1 MSFKTNKSIIFEQ
14 ILKIH
19 TMKKIIFLATM
30 IIATTLSAQQIT
42 NTLSGTFKTK
52 AKDELYNPLKFD
64 GKGKVTINEFGEDG
78 YEFFE
83 RNDSVIIFVDKTVF
97 IFKKEKNQLKGI
109 SDWVDKK
116 VYKSEMKSF
125 SNNPKTDAKLAKRA
139 DFLAQHYDL
148 NFKNNATF
156 LFDLD
161 ENSLNK
167 KLKENEVANDKLCK
181 EGFDESCKIVFA
193 YKFAEQSG
201 GVFETLTNAENITI
215 KPNKELEKLAQRVI
229 DLGNPDGY
237 GLFYTYYYFTG
248 NKEKA
253 EQFLQKG
260 IDLGSPYCAEISL
273 NTALSELEN
282 SMNEEIE
289 ETEN

>member
-1 MSFKTNKSIIFEQ
+1 
-14 ILKIH
+14 
-19 TMKKIIFLATM
+19 MKKILFLAT
-30 IIATTLSAQQIT
+30 IFIAITLSAQQVT
-42 NTLSGTFKTK
+42 NTLEGVFTTK

-97 IFKKEKNQLKGI
+97 VFKKEKNQLKGI

-116 VYKSEMKSF
+116 VYKSNLKYFENK
-125 SNNPKTDAKLAKRA
+125 PQTDAKLAQRA
-139 DFLAQHYDL
+139 SWMAQNYDI

-167 KLKENEVANDKLCK
+167 KLKENEQANEKLCK

-215 KPNKELEKLAQRVI
+215 KPNKELQQLAQRVI

-248 NKEKA
+248 EKEKA

-289 ETEN
+289 ETEE

>member
-1 MSFKTNKSIIFEQ
+1 
-14 ILKIH
+14 
-19 TMKKIIFLATM
+19 MKKLFLLATLFM
-30 IIATTLSAQQIT
+30 VSTLFAQQAT
-42 NTLSGTFKTK
+42 NTLEGVFTTK
-52 AKDELYNPLKFD
+52 AKDELYNPFKFD

-83 RNDSVIIFVDKTVF
+83 RNDSVVIFVEKTVF

-116 VYKSEMKSF
+116 VYKSNLKSLE
-125 SNNPKTDAKLAKRA
+125 NKRQTDSKLAQRA
-139 DFLAQHYDL
+139 NWMAQNYDI

-161 ENSLNK
+161 ENSLIQ
-167 KLKENEVANDKLCK
+167 KLKENEAANAKLCK
-181 EGFDESCKIVFA
+181 EGFDESCKVVFA
-193 YKFAEQSG
+193 YKFAEESG
-201 GVFETLTNAENITI
+201 GVFETLNAADELKL
-215 KPNKELEKLAQRVI
+215 KPNKELEQLAQRVI

-248 NKEKA
+248 EKEKA

-260 IDLGSPYCAEISL
+260 LDLGSPYCNEISI
-273 NTALSELEN
+273 NSAMSEFGESLQ
-282 SMNEEIE
+282 SEIE
-289 ETEN
+289 DSED